1 MANKAYKMEDDEELE
16 KLFSQLDRE
25 TAKLIDN
32 QHTPT
37 KKTTNK
43 KTPSKKTTV
52 KKATTKKK

>member
-37 KKTTNK
+37 KKTTTK
-43 KTPSKKTTV
+43 KTPTKKTTV
-52 KKATTKKK
+52 KKADTKKK

>member
-37 KKTTNK
+37 KKTTTK

-52 KKATTKKK
+52 KKADTKKK

>member
-1 MANKAYKMEDDEELE
+1 MANKAYKMEDDEDLE

-37 KKTTNK
+37 KKTTTK

-52 KKATTKKK
+52 KKADTKKK